1 MFDDSVLLE
10 EETPSSLR
18 KYIKLWLSRRQ
29 TWMNIEFCKLDTA
42 PILRKTHKFAMMSIP
57 KQAHIPPRIN
67 REDFQAG
74 YMKPLSYSLED
85 ISSAIV
91 DHLSREEL
99 TERQLEGLAK
109 FKSNGGWTYVNPE
122 DPDNLKKWFEI
133 LNSVFFNGI
142 LSDYCSMSSTL
153 SHACSWGRVGL

>member
-1 MFDDSVLLE
+1 
-10 EETPSSLR
+10 
-18 KYIKLWLSRRQ
+18 
-29 TWMNIEFCKLDTA
+29 
-42 PILRKTHKFAMMSIP
+42 MMSIP
-57 KQAHIPPRIN
+57 NQAHIPPRIN

-91 DHLSREEL
+91 DHLSREKL

-122 DPDNLKKWFEI
+122 DPDNLKKKKFGSTF
-133 LNSVFFNGI
+133 LLGI
-142 LSDYCSMSSTL
+142 LQWNTKRLLQISILPLQASQELLRWCSCIL
-153 SHACSWGRVGL
+153 SHTCS